1 MTVIANRASDDR
13 VESILL
19 GRSHAMQRVRAR
31 IAQMAPLGVSVLLTG
46 PTGAGKE
53 LVARAL
59 HNASG
64 RRGEFVGVNVCAI
77 AEPMFEDTLF
87 GHVRGAFT
95 GALHDKRGHLAE
107 ADGGTLFLDEMGEL
121 SLANQVK
128 LLRAIELGRYRPVGA
143 QRDHQSHFRTLTATN
158 ADIESLVRQGRF
170 REDLYYRLRGAALRV
185 PALAERRDDIPEL
198 VHHFARSA
206 SLTHDVDVT
215 PQALALL
222 EAHHWPGNVRELRHV
237 VECAVGSA
245 EEPGRLSAYDVSLAL
260 EDHRGSLAGPR
271 GDGEEGSAAFRS
283 HAADAA
289 ALRGKLTAVLRDE
302 RGNVAG
308 AAKRL
313 GVSQATVYRWLRALG
328 LPTPRY
334 VRSKAE
340 SNAPRPP
347 RPS

>member
-1 MTVIANRASDDR
+1 MTVTATRASDDR

-19 GRSHAMQRVRAR
+19 GQSHAMQRLRAR
-31 IAQMAPLGVSVLLTG
+31 IAQVGPLGVSVLLTG

-59 HNASG
+59 HLASG
-64 RRGEFVGVNVCAI
+64 RRGEFAGVNVCAI

-95 GALHDKRGHLAE
+95 GAIHDKRGYFAE

-121 SLANQVK
+121 PLANQVK

-143 QRDHQSHFRTLTATN
+143 HHDHQSHFRTLTATN

-170 REDLYYRLRGAALRV
+170 REDLYYRLRGSALRV
-185 PALAERRDDIPEL
+185 PSLAERSDDIPEL
-198 VHHFARSA
+198 VHHFAKSA
-206 SLTHDVDVT
+206 SLTRDVDVT

-222 EAHHWPGNVRELRHV
+222 QAHHWPGNVRELKHV

-245 EEPGRLSAYDVSLAL
+245 EAPGRLSAYDVSLVL
-260 EDHRGSLAGPR
+260 EDHRGSLAVR
-271 GDGEEGSAAFRS
+271 GEGAEANHALRS
-283 HAADAA
+283 HASDAA
-289 ALRGKLTAVLRDE
+289 ALRQRLTAVLCGE
-302 RGNVAG
+302 QGNVAG
-308 AAKRL
+308 VAKRL

-334 VRSKAE
+334 ARSKAE
-340 SNAPRPP
+340 SNAPRAP
-347 RPS
+347 RRS